1 MKKKKKRWMV
11 TLMNFLKQFPDSYIQ
26 MDRTMAMNG
35 LRERNNSD
43 TDDYWRY
50 CHDDAVAVVVAD
62 DGYYSGKIDAAK
74 AV

>member
-1 MKKKKKRWMV
+1 
-11 TLMNFLKQFPDSYIQ
+11 
-26 MDRTMAMNG
+26 MAMNG

-50 CHDDAVAVVVAD
+50 CHDDAVVVVVVAD